1 MIIMKSLGCTK
12 ECLKAYITPLAWR
25 PSQLIMV
32 SSNTSS
38 SQQLNSSAL
47 LAWGIKKQKDHAPA
61 QPLWEWSLDM
71 VKKCSSLDA
80 LNPQNIGGFVYL
92 DDDLV
97 IDYCLFKATD
107 VVEKLVNTCHLQSSP
122 QILIGITLF
131 SALTLRKVLQLIC
144 DSRRMLQRG

>member
-1 MIIMKSLGCTK
+1 
-12 ECLKAYITPLAWR
+12 
-25 PSQLIMV
+25 
-32 SSNTSS
+32 
-38 SQQLNSSAL
+38 
-47 LAWGIKKQKDHAPA
+47 
-61 QPLWEWSLDM
+61 M

-80 LNPQNIGGFVYL
+80 LNPQNIGEFVYL

-97 IDYCLFKATD
+97 IDYCLFKDTD
-107 VVEKLVNTCHLQSSP
+107 AIETLVNTCHLQSSP